1 MITICRFIAVSLF
14 AAVTT
19 AALANPVCP
28 GFNDQEDPDHH
39 LFISPFTHHWT
50 RDSEHKHVITASL
63 TRDLPNDRRCGAAFF
78 RNSYG
83 QPSAYVFTGWD
94 LPSFSKVHDRLYGF
108 VTAGI
113 LYGYVDEYK
122 RKVPLNVRGFSPA
135 IVPSLGLRFTQQT
148 SAEVHVLGTAAVMFG
163 INTRF

>member
-1 MITICRFIAVSLF
+1 
-14 AAVTT
+14 
-19 AALANPVCP
+19 
-28 GFNDQEDPDHH
+28 
-39 LFISPFTHHWT
+39 
-50 RDSEHKHVITASL
+50 VITASL

-78 RNSYG
+78 RNSFG

-135 IVPSLGLRFTQQT
+135 IVPTLGLRFTQQT

>member
-83 QPSAYVFTGWD
+83 PPSAYVFTGWD

-135 IVPSLGLRFTQQT
+135 IVPTLGLRFTQQT

>member
-78 RNSYG
+78 RNSFG
-83 QPSAYVFTGWD
+83 QPSAYVFTGWG
-94 LPSFSKVHDRLYGF
+94 LPSLSLVHDRLYGF

>member
-1 MITICRFIAVSLF
+1 MKTISRLIAASLF
-14 AAVTT
+14 ATATT

-28 GFNDQEDPDHH
+28 GFNDQEDPGHH

-50 RDSEHKHVITASL
+50 RDSEHNHVIAASL
-63 TRDLPNDRRCGAAFF
+63 TRDLSNDRRYGAALF
-78 RNSYG
+78 RNSFG

-113 LYGYVDEYK
+113 LYGYVGEYK
-122 RKVPLNVRGFSPA
+122 RKVPLNVGGFSPA
-135 IVPSLGLRFTQQT
+135 IVPTLGLRFTQQT

-163 INTRF
+163 VNTRF